1 METALGIGARQLP
14 DREHDV
20 EIERV
25 GSVALDANISGPLAQ
40 LLQLRGQR
48 KGDLGLMSADEEQ
61 NRELEPVQQ
70 RDALR
75 LHVLEIDQQ
84 IIVGRASD
92 PSRPVRRLIPARPA
106 MTTERQPR
114 PQTRTLVM
122 PRRPRFTSPWA
133 V

>member
-1 METALGIGARQLP
+1 MDI
-14 DREHDV
+14 RE
-20 EIERV
+20 
-25 GSVALDANISGPLAQ
+25 
-40 LLQLRGQR
+40 LQLRRQR
-48 KGDLGLMSADEEQ
+48 KRDLALVGPHEEQ

-70 RDALR
+70 RNAVR
-75 LHVLEIDQQ
+75 LHILEIDQQ
-84 IIVGRASD
+84 IIVGHASD
-92 PSRPVRRLIPARPA
+92 PSRPVRRFIPARPV